1 MNNTIRVV
9 LADDH
14 VFVRDGIK
22 SLLEN
27 EANIEVVGEATDGL
41 EALKMVETTHPDLL
55 ILDIRMPNLTGIEV
69 VEKLRSQNNLV
80 KIVMLSMHESEEY
93 VLKSIKAGADG
104 YLLKGSSKEEFLKA
118 LHTVSNGGKYF
129 SGDISSILIGQLTH
143 PTAVQETKP
152 AQEDELM
159 ITKREKEILKLL
171 LSGKGNKEIAEALDI
186 PIDFL
191 ADSLDI
197 DERSRYELEDN
208 VKLIVIKTPAENNSF
223 NDSDAFYITIPICI
237 ILTHNQIVTVNSFDN
252 GAIKKFLNTFQNRHP
267 DKRNMMVLK
276 VSRLQAIMWIGWQS
290 LTNFSLP
297 VDYLRSVPIF

>member
-1 MNNTIRVV
+1 MNTIIRVA

-41 EALKMVETTHPDLL
+41 EALKIVESCKPDLL
-55 ILDIRMPNLTGIEV
+55 ILDIRMPNMTGIEV

-118 LHTVSNGGKYF
+118 LLTIANGGKYF
-129 SGDISSILIGQLTH
+129 SGDISSILIGQLTNS
-143 PTAVQETKP
+143 TL
-152 AQEDELM
+152 AQEPKQMSDEEQL
-159 ITKREKEILKLL
+159 ITKREREILKLL

-186 PIDFL
+186 
-191 ADSLDI
+191 SK
-197 DERSRYELEDN
+197 R
-208 VKLIVIKTPAENNSF
+208 TAEVHRF
-223 NDSDAFYITIPICI
+223 N
-237 ILTHNQIVTVNSFDN
+237 LM
-252 GAIKKFLNTFQNRHP
+252 KK
-267 DKRNMMVLK
+267 LK
-276 VSRLQAIMWIGWQS
+276 VKNLMELSNKASEYS
-290 LTNFSLP
+290 L
-297 VDYLRSVPIF
+297 I

>member
-1 MNNTIRVV
+1 MSNTIRVV

-41 EALKMVETTHPDLL
+41 EALKIVDSCKPDLL
-55 ILDIRMPNLTGIEV
+55 ILDIRMPNMTGIEV

-118 LHTVSNGGKYF
+118 LQTIANGGKYF
-129 SGDISSILIGQLTH
+129 SGDISSILIGQLNNATS
-143 PTAVQETKP
+143 VQEPKQMP
-152 AQEDELM
+152 DEEQL
-159 ITKREKEILKLL
+159 ITKREREILKLL

-186 PIDFL
+186 
-191 ADSLDI
+191 SK
-197 DERSRYELEDN
+197 R
-208 VKLIVIKTPAENNSF
+208 TAEVHRF
-223 NDSDAFYITIPICI
+223 N
-237 ILTHNQIVTVNSFDN
+237 LM
-252 GAIKKFLNTFQNRHP
+252 KK
-267 DKRNMMVLK
+267 LK
-276 VSRLQAIMWIGWQS
+276 VKNLMELSNKANEYS
-290 LTNFSLP
+290 L
-297 VDYLRSVPIF
+297 I

>member
-1 MNNTIRVV
+1 MSNTIRVV

-41 EALKMVETTHPDLL
+41 EALKIVEINKPDLL
-55 ILDIRMPNLTGIEV
+55 ILDIRMPNMTGIEV
-69 VEKLRSQNNLV
+69 VEKLRDQKNTV

-118 LHTVSNGGKYF
+118 LHTVANGGKYF
-129 SGDISSILIGQLTH
+129 SGDISSILISQLNN
-143 PTAVQETKP
+143 P
-152 AQEDELM
+152 AASVGPKQTLDEEQL

-186 PIDFL
+186 
-191 ADSLDI
+191 SK
-197 DERSRYELEDN
+197 R
-208 VKLIVIKTPAENNSF
+208 TAEVHRF
-223 NDSDAFYITIPICI
+223 N
-237 ILTHNQIVTVNSFDN
+237 LM
-252 GAIKKFLNTFQNRHP
+252 KK
-267 DKRNMMVLK
+267 LK
-276 VSRLQAIMWIGWQS
+276 VKNLMELSNKATEYS
-290 LTNFSLP
+290 LL
-297 VDYLRSVPIF
+297 

>member
-27 EANIEVVGEATDGL
+27 EVNIEVVGEATDGL
-41 EALKMVETTHPDLL
+41 EALKMVETAKPDLL

-69 VEKLRSQNNLV
+69 VEKLRSQNNMV

-118 LHTVSNGGKYF
+118 LHTVANGGKYF
-129 SGDISSILIGQLTH
+129 SGDISSILISQLSN
-143 PTAVQETKP
+143 PSNVMETK
-152 AQEDELM
+152 QIVDEELL

-186 PIDFL
+186 
-191 ADSLDI
+191 SK
-197 DERSRYELEDN
+197 R
-208 VKLIVIKTPAENNSF
+208 TAEVHRF
-223 NDSDAFYITIPICI
+223 N
-237 ILTHNQIVTVNSFDN
+237 LM
-252 GAIKKFLNTFQNRHP
+252 KK
-267 DKRNMMVLK
+267 LK
-276 VSRLQAIMWIGWQS
+276 VKNLMELSNKATEYS
-290 LTNFSLP
+290 LL
-297 VDYLRSVPIF
+297 

>member
-1 MNNTIRVV
+1 MSNPIRVV

-41 EALKMVETTHPDLL
+41 EALKSVEINQPDLL

-118 LHTVSNGGKYF
+118 LNTVSEGGKYF

-143 PTAVQETKP
+143 PTTFSEAKQLIS
-152 AQEDELM
+152 DEMM
-159 ITKREKEILKLL
+159 ITKREKEILTLL

-186 PIDFL
+186 SKRTAEVHRFNLMKKMKVKNLI
-191 ADSLDI
+191 
-197 DERSRYELEDN
+197 ELSNKATEYA
-208 VKLIVIKTPAENNSF
+208 LI
-223 NDSDAFYITIPICI
+223 
-237 ILTHNQIVTVNSFDN
+237 
-252 GAIKKFLNTFQNRHP
+252 
-267 DKRNMMVLK
+267 
-276 VSRLQAIMWIGWQS
+276 
-290 LTNFSLP
+290 
-297 VDYLRSVPIF
+297 

>member
-27 EANIEVVGEATDGL
+27 EANITVVGEATDGL
-41 EALKMVETTHPDLL
+41 EALSLVDQVQPDLL

-69 VEKLRSQNNLV
+69 VEQLRIKNNSIKV
-80 KIVMLSMHESEEY
+80 VMLSMHESEEY

-118 LHTVSNGGKYF
+118 LHTVANGGKYF
-129 SGDISSILIGQLTH
+129 SGDISSILIGQLTN
-143 PTAVQETKP
+143 PTQSIETK
-152 AQEDELM
+152 QTLDEELL

-186 PIDFL
+186 
-191 ADSLDI
+191 SK
-197 DERSRYELEDN
+197 R
-208 VKLIVIKTPAENNSF
+208 TAEVHRF
-223 NDSDAFYITIPICI
+223 N
-237 ILTHNQIVTVNSFDN
+237 LM
-252 GAIKKFLNTFQNRHP
+252 KK
-267 DKRNMMVLK
+267 LK
-276 VSRLQAIMWIGWQS
+276 VKNLMELSNKATEYS
-290 LTNFSLP
+290 LL
-297 VDYLRSVPIF
+297 

>member
-1 MNNTIRVV
+1 MGNTIRVV

-27 EANIEVVGEATDGL
+27 EANIQVVGEATDGL
-41 EALKMVETTHPDLL
+41 EALKIVETEQPDLL

-69 VEKLRSQNNLV
+69 VEKLRSQNNFV

-118 LHTVSNGGKYF
+118 VHTVANGGKYF
-129 SGDISSILIGQLTH
+129 SGDISSILIGQLSNSG
-143 PTAVQETKP
+143 TAAVESKQSLD
-152 AQEDELM
+152 EDMM

-186 PIDFL
+186 
-191 ADSLDI
+191 SK
-197 DERSRYELEDN
+197 R
-208 VKLIVIKTPAENNSF
+208 TAEVHRF
-223 NDSDAFYITIPICI
+223 N
-237 ILTHNQIVTVNSFDN
+237 LM
-252 GAIKKFLNTFQNRHP
+252 KK
-267 DKRNMMVLK
+267 LK
-276 VSRLQAIMWIGWQS
+276 VKNLMELSNKA
-290 LTNFSLP
+290 NEFSL
-297 VDYLRSVPIF
+297 L